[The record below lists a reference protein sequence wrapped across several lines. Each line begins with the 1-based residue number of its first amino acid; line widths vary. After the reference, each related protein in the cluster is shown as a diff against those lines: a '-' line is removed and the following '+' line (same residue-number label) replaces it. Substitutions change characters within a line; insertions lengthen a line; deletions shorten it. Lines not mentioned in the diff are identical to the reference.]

1 MNPAGIAEP
10 ASPAPPAP
18 RVREAMPAALERWA
32 APLVALWTLA
42 LLAITVFLHPTPLY
56 FVETDLLGEYIPAAR
71 ALASGTLDPAHLAFH
86 GPGYPLMLAALA
98 PPCGGDYWLAA
109 RLLSALAAGAAA
121 WLAFLLVRRFAGR
134 AVALFA
140 LAGLLVNPTLL
151 RYGIEA
157 GTDAPALALALAA
170 TLGVLA
176 GSGPW
181 LLGAGFAAAV
191 AILTR
196 YNAAFLVPAAALV
209 LLARP
214 GRRRGVAWYA
224 AGLGLPLGAWLVA
237 SARTAGGAPPD
248 QNYLNL
254 AYELYG
260 RDLPWDRFVA
270 EVGSRF
276 HSLRDVLRFAP
287 AQAAGRVAWNLG
299 SHFVRDLRESLPV
312 WLGVLAGPGVLLAAR
327 RRGWG
332 APLLHAALCA
342 LTLAPVFYSARFAL
356 YLLPFYLAGAGAL
369 LLEWPAPLRAWR
381 PGASAPATSPAPS
394 SPAMPATTTP
404 RAWAVALAV
413 VLLAGSACVAV
424 FQLHWNLAD
433 APREARLAGEE
444 LRRRGLA
451 GGRIMARKPH
461 VAYFAGMDYA
471 PMELSRSLGDLLA
484 RARAARAGYLFY
496 SGIERL
502 QRPEYAVLGDSG
514 LALPGLQQVAYRALG
529 GQRFYAVYRVA
540 DAAPD
545 SAALAGAAAA
555 ALLRYADRRRAEPE
569 AQVYAAVQLVD
580 AGRFREALDRL
591 LPLERAGA
599 RDPAV
604 AKLLSSAYFGLGAW
618 DDAYRECELAMK
630 LEPPT
635 AWHCAR
641 LAAVRVKQQRHAEAR
656 DWYRRAADLEPGN
669 PAHLERLGLACV
681 ALRDFPAAAD
691 AFDRCLRLVPGD
703 VEVRRDAIGAHQLAG
718 DARRAQELLDDG
730 VRAGI
735 PLRALLGADAA
746 GAPRK

>member
-1 MNPAGIAEP
+1 LDQAQPTSIGQ
-10 ASPAPPAP
+10 
-18 RVREAMPAALERWA
+18 AAAARAVPLERWA
-32 APLVALWTLA
+32 APAVALYTLV
-42 LLAITVFLHPTPLY
+42 LAAVGVLLHPTPLY

-71 ALASGTLDPAHLAFH
+71 AIAAGLLDPAHLAYH
-86 GPGYPLMLAALA
+86 GPGYPLMLAGLA
-98 PPCGGDYWLAA
+98 PLLGGDHWLAA
-109 RLLSALAAGAAA
+109 RLLSALSTGCAA
-121 WLAFLLVRRFAGR
+121 WLAFVLVRRFAGG

-140 LAGLLVNPTLL
+140 LAGLLANPAFL
-151 RYGIEA
+151 RYGVEA
-157 GTDAPALALALAA
+157 GTDAPALAFSLAA

-176 GSGPW
+176 ASGPGA
-181 LLGAGFAAAV
+181 LLGAGLAAAL

-214 GRRRGVAWYA
+214 GRRRGLAWYA
-224 AGLGLPLGAWLVA
+224 AGLALPLGAWLAV
-237 SARTAGGAPPD
+237 SARTAGGALPD

-276 HSLRDVLRFAP
+276 HSLGDVLRFAP

-299 SHFVRDLRESLPV
+299 AHFTRDLKELLPV

-342 LTLAPVFYSARFAL
+342 LTLAPVFYSTRFAL

-369 LLEWPAPLRAWR
+369 LLEWPETLGAWWRRPDGPPAPARPLRAW
-381 PGASAPATSPAPS
+381 T
-394 SPAMPATTTP
+394 
-404 RAWAVALAV
+404 VALAAL
-413 VLLAGSACVAV
+413 LLAGSAYVAV

-433 APREARLAGEE
+433 APRETRLAGEE

-471 PMELSRSLGDLLA
+471 PMALSPSLGDLLA
-484 RARAARAGYLFY
+484 TARAARVGYLFY

-502 QRPEYAVLGDSG
+502 QRPEYAVLSDSG
-514 LALPGLQQVAYRALG
+514 LVLPGLAQVAYRALG

-540 DAAPD
+540 GVAPD
-545 SAALAGAAAA
+545 PAALADSLGR
-555 ALLRYADRRRAEPE
+555 ALLRYADRRGAEPE
-569 AQVYAAVQLVD
+569 AQVYAAVQLEA

-604 AKLLSSAYFGLGAW
+604 AKLLSGAYFGLGAW
-618 DDAYRECELAMK
+618 DDAARECELAMK

-635 AWHCAR
+635 AWHWAR
-641 LAAVRVKQQRHAEAR
+641 LAAVRVKQGRYAEAR
-656 DWYRRAADLEPGN
+656 EGYRRAVELEPGN

-681 ALRDFPAAAD
+681 ALHDFAAAAD
-691 AFDRCLRLVPGD
+691 AFDRCVRLVPRDAGL
-703 VEVRRDAIGAHQLAG
+703 RRYAIGAYQLAG
-718 DARRAQELLDDG
+718 NPRRARQILEEG

-735 PLRALLGADAA
+735 PLPQLLGTP
-746 GAPRK
+746 GAETPAPGK